1 MDNRLVLLTALLVT
15 LSWMS
20 AGTYAQS
27 TRINRTD
34 CGTGQLCADEPSACD
49 PSTGGEC
56 FFLAAKKGRGN
67 NFDFELSGQSD
78 GYIAATLSLDGT
90 LGNGDKT
97 YVCANDNGDV
107 RFFGAVYN
115 NSQLTLS
122 PLEVNSVKG
131 KITGRK
137 IQCTFTA
144 SVPVPTTRANSITVG
159 ISSGTYKSST
169 AALGAPKEQYKSPP
183 VDLGNPNATVTNQ
196 LSTSTTTK
204 PTTTNHA
211 ITIQH
216 SLTQALLIIVG
227 VLGLNVL

>member
-1 MDNRLVLLTALLVT
+1 M
-15 LSWMS
+15 
-20 AGTYAQS
+20 

-97 YVCANDNGDV
+97 YVCANNNGNV

-144 SVPVPTTRANSITVG
+144 SVPVPTTEQTV
-159 ISSGTYKSST
+159 SQLESPAELTNQVST

-204 PTTTNHA
+204 PTTKPTTTSHA